1 MMVNL
6 KIIILKDSDIT
17 FGLMGDNIK
26 ECGKIT
32 KWTEEEYSFGQTGE
46 DMKASMHMIKNKDT
60 ANLIGQMEDAIKEVG
75 KMESRTEKVFI
86 QILLA
91 NKGKEFGAMAKR

>member
-1 MMVNL
+1 M
-6 KIIILKDSDIT
+6 KD
-17 FGLMGDNIK
+17 
-26 ECGKIT
+26 
-32 KWTEEEYSFGQTGE
+32 
-46 DMKASMHMIKNKDT
+46 SMHMIKNKDT
-60 ANLIGQMEDAIKEVG
+60 VNLIGQMEDAIKEVG